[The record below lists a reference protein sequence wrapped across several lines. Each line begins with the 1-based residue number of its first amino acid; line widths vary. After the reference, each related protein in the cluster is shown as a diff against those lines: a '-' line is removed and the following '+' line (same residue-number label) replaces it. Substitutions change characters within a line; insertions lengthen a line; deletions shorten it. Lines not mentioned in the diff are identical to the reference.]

1 MKIDN
6 RKTFIKR
13 LLSGTMSKEQRKI
26 FIQLDE
32 IDFQLRKQWDE
43 AGNESIDWQMKE
55 QIWRNIKNKQD
66 NKNRR
71 FFQMFPKWQ
80 MIAATVTLLL
90 ITSAGLWFAKQQA
103 GCVNDFIEVT
113 AQESQLY
120 TLPDSS
126 KVWMQKGSSLRY
138 AKAFLKDRKVWLKGN
153 SFFEVMRQNGVP
165 FQVYINQGMIEVKGT
180 SFDIHQNQNQQTNE
194 IILFCGKVDFTAENH
209 ETIEMQPF
217 QKLTYYIKKDNITKE
232 WLRNIKYKNGSFQF
246 TNLPLKQLI
255 ETINSRYNSN
265 IKLEGINLKQQS
277 AFTGKIR
284 LEESLKDVLQKICYS
299 LSLEMKANGNEIVI
313 YKNNH

>member
-232 WLRNIKYKNGSFQF
+232 WLRNIKYKNGSLQF

-277 AFTGKIR
+277 AFTGK
-284 LEESLKDVLQKICYS
+284 S
-299 LSLEMKANGNEIVI
+299 A
-313 YKNNH
+313 

>member
-90 ITSAGLWFAKQQA
+90 IT
-103 GCVNDFIEVT
+103 
-113 AQESQLY
+113 
-120 TLPDSS
+120 
-126 KVWMQKGSSLRY
+126 
-138 AKAFLKDRKVWLKGN
+138 
-153 SFFEVMRQNGVP
+153 
-165 FQVYINQGMIEVKGT
+165 
-180 SFDIHQNQNQQTNE
+180 
-194 IILFCGKVDFTAENH
+194 
-209 ETIEMQPF
+209 
-217 QKLTYYIKKDNITKE
+217 
-232 WLRNIKYKNGSFQF
+232 
-246 TNLPLKQLI
+246 
-255 ETINSRYNSN
+255 
-265 IKLEGINLKQQS
+265 
-277 AFTGKIR
+277 
-284 LEESLKDVLQKICYS
+284 
-299 LSLEMKANGNEIVI
+299 
-313 YKNNH
+313 

>member
-1 MKIDN
+1 
-6 RKTFIKR
+6 
-13 LLSGTMSKEQRKI
+13 
-26 FIQLDE
+26 
-32 IDFQLRKQWDE
+32 
-43 AGNESIDWQMKE
+43 
-55 QIWRNIKNKQD
+55 
-66 NKNRR
+66 
-71 FFQMFPKWQ
+71 
-80 MIAATVTLLL
+80 
-90 ITSAGLWFAKQQA
+90 
-103 GCVNDFIEVT
+103 
-113 AQESQLY
+113 
-120 TLPDSS
+120 
-126 KVWMQKGSSLRY
+126 
-138 AKAFLKDRKVWLKGN
+138 
-153 SFFEVMRQNGVP
+153 
-165 FQVYINQGMIEVKGT
+165 MIEVKGS

-232 WLRNIKYKNGSFQF
+232 WLRNIKYKNGSLQF

-299 LSLEMKANGNEIVI
+299 LSLEMKANGNEIII

>member
-113 AQESQLY
+113 AQESVFA
-120 TLPDSS
+120 T
-126 KVWMQKGSSLRY
+126 
-138 AKAFLKDRKVWLKGN
+138 DRTDCNHCQTVRKYGCRK
-153 SFFEVMRQNGVP
+153 EVVCDMPRH
-165 FQVYINQGMIEVKGT
+165 F
-180 SFDIHQNQNQQTNE
+180 
-194 IILFCGKVDFTAENH
+194 
-209 ETIEMQPF
+209 
-217 QKLTYYIKKDNITKE
+217 
-232 WLRNIKYKNGSFQF
+232 
-246 TNLPLKQLI
+246 
-255 ETINSRYNSN
+255 SRTEKS
-265 IKLEGINLKQQS
+265 G
-277 AFTGKIR
+277 
-284 LEESLKDVLQKICYS
+284 
-299 LSLEMKANGNEIVI
+299 
-313 YKNNH
+313 